1 MQVARRLI
9 GWYAL
14 PLILFTSVLVYLD
27 ANGAFIYLT
36 YAPAYIAALCV
47 AVTAGRVMR
56 PPATNARAHIIAL
69 AVLLF
74 ATTMTCSHL
83 ATTRRKQFYLLS
95 KSLSGLRLNAIED
108 QLRSFGATTF
118 MKSDGE
124 ASFGFQSAPGTTDVI
139 IIRLKQGRAV
149 AVEYSPD

>member
-1 MQVARRLI
+1 MQIARRLV

-14 PLILFTSVLVYLD
+14 PLILFTLALVCLD

-36 YAPAYIAALCV
+36 YIPAYIAALCV

-56 PPATNARAHIIAL
+56 PPAANAQTHIIAL
-69 AVLLF
+69 ALLLL
-74 ATTMTCSHL
+74 AVTMICSQL

-95 KSLSGLRLNAIED
+95 KSLSGLRLNTIED

-118 MKSDGE
+118 MKSEGE

-139 IIRLKQGRAV
+139 IIKLKQGRAV